1 MLNFFGEHCAS
12 LRWQRELFN
21 WNLKPPH
28 RDLFSAKKSDN
39 KSMADEL
46 RVKETRHRC
55 QIALARCLFR
65 SSAWHRK
72 HVITDSSARTEI
84 ILPFWLQVYTS
95 SFCFNLVIQC
105 DTSKFLKSLLLLNLS
120 ISSIVTQKRDFFSL
134 WYCVIRCCWR
144 IILEDQKLCRIF
156 SYIPLDMLNYNH

>member
-1 MLNFFGEHCAS
+1 MLNFFGDHCAS

-28 RDLFSAKKSDN
+28 RDLFSARKVILN

-55 QIALARCLFR
+55 QIALARCLLR
-65 SSAWHRK
+65 SSTWHRK

-84 ILPFWLQVYTS
+84 TLPFWLQVYTT

-120 ISSIVTQKRDFFSL
+120 ISSIVTQKRDFFS
-134 WYCVIRCCWR
+134 WYDVVD
-144 IILEDQKLCRIF
+144 E
-156 SYIPLDMLNYNH
+156 